1 MFSLIALIVS
11 YRREQAA
18 ERALLARGAAA
29 AVEAPVEYKL
39 AA

>member
-11 YRREQAA
+11 YRRQLAA
-18 ERALLARGAAA
+18 ERALPVPAVA

>member
-11 YRREQAA
+11 YRRQLAV
-18 ERALLARGAAA
+18 ERALQVQAVA
-29 AVEAPVEYKL
+29 AVESPVEYKL